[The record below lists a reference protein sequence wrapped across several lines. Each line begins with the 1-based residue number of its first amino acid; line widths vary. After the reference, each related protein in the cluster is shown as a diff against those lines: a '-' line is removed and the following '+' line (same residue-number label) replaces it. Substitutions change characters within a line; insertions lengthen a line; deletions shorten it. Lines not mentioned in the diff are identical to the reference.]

1 MLGCSNVFFITGT
14 CHSLITFLVPD
25 TAHNIQTSH
34 YWKFRISPELVF
46 YHAILCAMITS
57 FAVWF
62 CYLKFEAIYI
72 LIFCSVFI
80 NICFYDYSHIT
91 PLFLPFDF
99 ISLRFYYRV
108 IAESAAS
115 ILRKRCLGTQ
125 FLIRFQ
131 LYFVLLNSSM
141 DSSVCIFFLSKQLFC
156 QSFDQVYCNLIP
168 LLSLH
173 FFLVKGI
180 SL

>member
-14 CHSLITFLVPD
+14 CHSLITFLVPE
-25 TAHNIQTSH
+25 TAHNIQTSY
-34 YWKFRISPELVF
+34 YWKFRITPELAF
-46 YHAILCAMITS
+46 YHVILSAMITS
-57 FAVWF
+57 FAAWF

-72 LIFCSVFI
+72 LFFSSVFI

-180 SL
+180 LF

>member
-14 CHSLITFLVPD
+14 CHSLITFLVPE

-180 SL
+180 LF

>member
-14 CHSLITFLVPD
+14 CHSLITFLVPE

-156 QSFDQVYCNLIP
+156 QSFDQVYFNLIP

-180 SL
+180 LF